1 MRVMD
6 DHTIVIVHWMKMCQ
20 HVCVA
25 LGDGGITMQ
34 PHIQLTPSA
43 YAREAERVRKLEAL
57 ARAEQDEPSARRMRK
72 LAGWLDALSAR
83 EQ

>member
-1 MRVMD
+1 
-6 DHTIVIVHWMKMCQ
+6 
-20 HVCVA
+20 
-25 LGDGGITMQ
+25 MQ